1 MKVGEPPVPKWGYS
15 VASLDP
21 ETTVKASGRELR
33 VSHKSAMEVC
43 RAIKGM
49 KLDDAKEFLEQVMQK
64 TKAVPFRRHKKKMPH
79 RKGLQKAAAG
89 KYPVRAAAKIMD
101 VLESAESNALY
112 KGLDTERLK
121 IVHAAA
127 YPGMKIKRYI
137 PRAMGRATPRFETLC
152 HVEIVLE
159 QTGGET

>member
-89 KYPVRAAAKIMD
+89 KYPVRG
-101 VLESAESNALY
+101 SQ
-112 KGLDTERLK
+112 GL
-121 IVHAAA
+121 
-127 YPGMKIKRYI
+127 RYAGC
-137 PRAMGRATPRFETLC
+137 RRC
-152 HVEIVLE
+152 
-159 QTGGET
+159 GETGLPARTPTGVDEHPIGGDCGSHDWFGRSVPHRVPG